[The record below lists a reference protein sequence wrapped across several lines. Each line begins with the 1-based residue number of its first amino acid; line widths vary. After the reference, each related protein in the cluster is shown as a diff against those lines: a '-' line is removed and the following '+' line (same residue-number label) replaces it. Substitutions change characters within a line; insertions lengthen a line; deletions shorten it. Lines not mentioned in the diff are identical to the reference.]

1 MNEHDA
7 ETIGDFSPSLGRI
20 AIDSQMREKLMA
32 GWSPARGL
40 QERQWKLRLF
50 TEESLSAIPYL
61 DPTR

>member
-1 MNEHDA
+1 
-7 ETIGDFSPSLGRI
+7 
-20 AIDSQMREKLMA
+20 MA

-50 TEESLSAIPYL
+50 FEESLSAIPYL